1 MKFAS
6 AASYRVLSASLLCA
20 LAVPAGTLARENG
33 SDDPKP
39 SIDLKVSPSM
49 GFAPFRA
56 VLTADIR
63 GGADDYEQ
71 FYCATVEWDMG
82 DGNKGEQQLD
92 CDPYEAGKSQIKR
105 RFVREQVFDTP
116 GEYRVIFR
124 LKQKKKV
131 VGTGQTTI
139 RVRPGLRDGFDDR
152 DR

>member
-1 MKFAS
+1 
-6 AASYRVLSASLLCA
+6 
-20 LAVPAGTLARENG
+20 VPAGTLAARSGTDN
-33 SDDPKP
+33 PKP
-39 SIDLKVSPSM
+39 SIELKVSPSM

-105 RFVREQVFDTP
+105 RFVREQVFNTP
-116 GEYRVIFR
+116 GEYRVMFR
-124 LKQKKKV
+124 LKQKNKV
-131 VGTGQTTI
+131 VGAGQTTI